1 MKRYSN
7 QENFQMLRTPRSSSA
22 IVIVACFLLSTGS
35 IWAQTEAEPQPT
47 GEPQVDSDTSS
58 SAATLIEDDVETSAP
73 VITKDTLKE
82 LSAEELANQLLR
94 IDEFSEEEQMVI
106 ALEVQRRDNEKDRPV
121 DRSTIESSFGKKV
134 EVADTENELPRL
146 EETSVTPPIS
156 TPYSDSGV
164 KLTSDPRDNR
174 EKKLNT
180 RGKPAYVPKN

>member
-1 MKRYSN
+1 MKRYSD

-22 IVIVACFLLSTGS
+22 IVIVACFLLSIGS

-47 GEPQVDSDTSS
+47 DELQVDSDTSS
-58 SAATLIEDDVETSAP
+58 SAETLVKDDVEASAP

-82 LSAEELANQLLR
+82 LSAEELANHLLR
-94 IDEFSEEEQMVI
+94 IDEFSEEEQTVI
-106 ALEVQRRDNEKDRPV
+106 ALEVQRRDNENDRPV

-146 EETSVTPPIS
+146 EETSVSPPIS

-164 KLTSDPRDNR
+164 NITSDPRDNR

-180 RGKPAYVPKN
+180 GGKPAYVPKN